1 MEIELDSYDIDRTLN
16 LTLTK
21 ALVDPW
27 QYNRTTTTSPNPQE
41 SINKP
46 SEEGPMVMLTAAV
59 EERFV
64 NSLISRAGE
73 PDYVPLTTNLGL
85 KYKRRMLYFPMD
97 FGELTLDGLVDTG
110 ALSSAIPEAD
120 LRKIRLLAPQS
131 IIKEGPAPNFQI
143 MVANGQLETPKSTVE
158 LKFEVGDI
166 DFHEIFIVMEKL
178 TSPLIGLSF
187 LQRNNTI
194 LDMRQGVLNFPFFSM
209 QLKTA
214 DHKYTNVMEPICT
227 REDITIPPND
237 RHMVSMCSQMYEDT
251 TVTGILQP
259 SNDLAEDGDIT
270 FCAALV
276 TLTQGQASIH
286 VNNFTDQPYTLKRGS
301 HIANFSVLTPEQL
314 KYVKPIDPVTTWH
327 LLQDNPE
334 NAVYYAS
341 SLIKSPKTEDNSEN
355 YWFPTPEQP
364 GDPQTHTPIQ
374 QRILKELR
382 NLQELEKLNP
392 QDDLE
397 SRKQFLANFDW
408 ADSTLNPTEI
418 AQIEELLVEFHDIF
432 ARHRFDIGMNEDFKV
447 KLTPKDDSPAYSQ
460 SLPTP
465 INLKEDILVELALLH
480 RYGIITTL
488 PFSKYASPIFA
499 QKKPNGK
506 LRLLVDLR
514 KINNLISDDYINN
527 NHPVSTLTDAAQHM
541 AGKRLFCKLDCSQAY
556 HCLQMADQ
564 RSIEMLAF
572 NFASRTFAYR
582 RLAQGLSRALSAFS
596 SFMREYL
603 DKVIKADQCAQYVDD
618 IGIAANNATQ
628 LINNLR
634 ATFECIRTAG
644 LKLTMHKCHFGAK
657 EIDFLGR
664 TITPEGVRP
673 QRPRVQNFLEKTK
686 FPKSKKALQRYLG
699 FLNYYRNYI
708 PRLSEKLTPFFKLL
722 KNDAKVMVTPDLLEQ
737 FTEIN
742 KALDRCCELALK
754 QPLPN
759 KQIALMT
766 DASFSAAG
774 YAVLIEDD
782 PMEKYSSTRKAF
794 APVAYGSKTF
804 SPAQLKM
811 SIYAKEF
818 LAIFFAFKEFG
829 HIFWGTPQPVIIL
842 TDNKSVTRFFQ
853 TKIIPPTLWNACDY
867 VIQFNFT
874 IAHIPGKNNTAAD
887 YLSRLE
893 ICPKE
898 KLILRIRED
907 ISTTPIELNVQSAG
921 VTEEDQIFYTDDNE
935 ETEEQIW
942 QRKKDARSNPTNQL
956 PDITLGKLS
965 AHTTVFSHQTTLQR
979 LSNPTTMAIE
989 QQNDVVLHQLRLK
1002 LQKEEYSETI
1012 LQQDSRYRH
1021 YCSQIDRLSVQD
1033 DVVLRDYYDETGSV
1047 QYRQALLPK
1056 HLVSELLQSLHG
1068 TAHKHPGISKMLY
1081 DIRQK
1086 YYYPGIAKIVKK
1098 WVQGCETCI
1107 KDKRIKNPSITPE
1120 LLNLPEWDLGPEDA
1134 LQIDLLPNLPPS
1146 GGYEN
1151 VITALDV
1158 FSRYLFAYPVADASA
1173 STTAKVLIDIMTRHA
1188 YLPTTLIT
1196 DKGTAFTSRLVDE
1209 VTKILGIQIKCA
1221 TTKHPQTIGKL
1232 ERTHASLKG
1241 NLKMASGEYRRQW
1254 HKYLPLAVLNYNT
1267 TYHSSLGCEPS
1278 RIFHGRVPYN
1288 ILDHRLGLN
1297 PNPKILPSTD
1307 FAEELQRRT
1316 QILIDRTK
1324 KNIMQSYLK
1333 YKEYYDRKAKAA
1345 PLHQGDYCFILQ
1357 PLADNQGSKIPFREF
1372 RWIGPYV
1379 IEKVLP
1385 NENYIVRKLSSN
1397 KTQIL
1402 HRIRLRKYV
1411 PNTELCDVRP
1421 EGNLQADDE
1430 IIIPQ
1435 DDLYIISWETEFA
1448 EFPPHPDTG
1457 DTPDDFPTNSDQPD
1471 AINTDLDL
1479 RSTRRDADSND
1490 NAATPREHQNSDID
1504 SRSTGPN
1511 KDTDSAVTEQPAE
1524 NSPDMDLRSNRPQ
1537 STTDPEIE
1545 EMPFKSPSEM
1555 PNSDFSNSSGRD
1567 TSVPDLLEREHDEKV
1582 VENESPRGGKY
1593 NLRPNP
1599 TPNFTDE
1606 YRY

>member
-1 MEIELDSYDIDRTLN
+1 MTNTPINLLDLDHQSNRLHCNTSTTRPLPLINDYNPYYPDPDFGFDPYWDIQLYNQHHLHFYNNYHKNPMEIEPDSYDTDRTLN

-27 QYNRTTTTSPNPQE
+27 QYNRTTTTLPIPEE
-41 SINKP
+41 SITKP

-64 NSLISRAGE
+64 NTLISRAGE

-131 IIKEGPAPNFQI
+131 IIKESPAPNFQI

-237 RHMVSMCSQMYEDT
+237 RHMVSMCSQKYEDT

-341 SLIKSPKTEDNSEN
+341 SLIKSPKAEDNSEN

-432 ARHRFDIGMNEDFKV
+432 ARHRFDIGMNEDFNV

-488 PFSKYASPIFA
+488 PFSKYASSIFA

-541 AGKRLFCKLDCSQAY
+541 AGKQLFCKLDCSQAY

-618 IGIAANNATQ
+618 IGIA
-628 LINNLR
+628 
-634 ATFECIRTAG
+634 
-644 LKLTMHKCHFGAK
+644 
-657 EIDFLGR
+657 
-664 TITPEGVRP
+664 
-673 QRPRVQNFLEKTK
+673 
-686 FPKSKKALQRYLG
+686 
-699 FLNYYRNYI
+699 
-708 PRLSEKLTPFFKLL
+708 
-722 KNDAKVMVTPDLLEQ
+722 
-737 FTEIN
+737 
-742 KALDRCCELALK
+742 
-754 QPLPN
+754 
-759 KQIALMT
+759 
-766 DASFSAAG
+766 
-774 YAVLIEDD
+774 
-782 PMEKYSSTRKAF
+782 
-794 APVAYGSKTF
+794 
-804 SPAQLKM
+804 
-811 SIYAKEF
+811 
-818 LAIFFAFKEFG
+818 
-829 HIFWGTPQPVIIL
+829 
-842 TDNKSVTRFFQ
+842 
-853 TKIIPPTLWNACDY
+853 
-867 VIQFNFT
+867 
-874 IAHIPGKNNTAAD
+874 
-887 YLSRLE
+887 
-893 ICPKE
+893 
-898 KLILRIRED
+898 
-907 ISTTPIELNVQSAG
+907 
-921 VTEEDQIFYTDDNE
+921 
-935 ETEEQIW
+935 
-942 QRKKDARSNPTNQL
+942 
-956 PDITLGKLS
+956 
-965 AHTTVFSHQTTLQR
+965 HTTY
-979 LSNPTTMAIE
+979 
-989 QQNDVVLHQLRLK
+989 QQLT
-1002 LQKEEYSETI
+1002 S
-1012 LQQDSRYRH
+1012 
-1021 YCSQIDRLSVQD
+1021 
-1033 DVVLRDYYDETGSV
+1033 
-1047 QYRQALLPK
+1047 
-1056 HLVSELLQSLHG
+1056 
-1068 TAHKHPGISKMLY
+1068 
-1081 DIRQK
+1081 
-1086 YYYPGIAKIVKK
+1086 
-1098 WVQGCETCI
+1098 
-1107 KDKRIKNPSITPE
+1107 
-1120 LLNLPEWDLGPEDA
+1120 DL
-1134 LQIDLLPNLPPS
+1134 
-1146 GGYEN
+1146 
-1151 VITALDV
+1151 
-1158 FSRYLFAYPVADASA
+1158 
-1173 STTAKVLIDIMTRHA
+1173 
-1188 YLPTTLIT
+1188 
-1196 DKGTAFTSRLVDE
+1196 
-1209 VTKILGIQIKCA
+1209 
-1221 TTKHPQTIGKL
+1221 
-1232 ERTHASLKG
+1232 
-1241 NLKMASGEYRRQW
+1241 
-1254 HKYLPLAVLNYNT
+1254 
-1267 TYHSSLGCEPS
+1267 
-1278 RIFHGRVPYN
+1278 
-1288 ILDHRLGLN
+1288 
-1297 PNPKILPSTD
+1297 
-1307 FAEELQRRT
+1307 
-1316 QILIDRTK
+1316 
-1324 KNIMQSYLK
+1324 
-1333 YKEYYDRKAKAA
+1333 
-1345 PLHQGDYCFILQ
+1345 
-1357 PLADNQGSKIPFREF
+1357 
-1372 RWIGPYV
+1372 
-1379 IEKVLP
+1379 
-1385 NENYIVRKLSSN
+1385 
-1397 KTQIL
+1397 
-1402 HRIRLRKYV
+1402 
-1411 PNTELCDVRP
+1411 
-1421 EGNLQADDE
+1421 
-1430 IIIPQ
+1430 
-1435 DDLYIISWETEFA
+1435 
-1448 EFPPHPDTG
+1448 
-1457 DTPDDFPTNSDQPD
+1457 
-1471 AINTDLDL
+1471 
-1479 RSTRRDADSND
+1479 
-1490 NAATPREHQNSDID
+1490 
-1504 SRSTGPN
+1504 
-1511 KDTDSAVTEQPAE
+1511 
-1524 NSPDMDLRSNRPQ
+1524 
-1537 STTDPEIE
+1537 
-1545 EMPFKSPSEM
+1545 
-1555 PNSDFSNSSGRD
+1555 
-1567 TSVPDLLEREHDEKV
+1567 
-1582 VENESPRGGKY
+1582 
-1593 NLRPNP
+1593 
-1599 TPNFTDE
+1599 
-1606 YRY
+1606 